1 MLLKMSTSTIRQALE
16 TALLTISPSIDTV
29 FENAEYTPVVGTPY
43 QRVFFLFTNPDNEY
57 IGRRFNQRGY
67 MQVILSYPE
76 LVGSATAQSRA
87 EAIRSKFKSGQK
99 YSTVSIDRTPKIGD
113 GDSQDGR
120 YVLPVFVNFFQHIQE
135 S

>member
-1 MLLKMSTSTIRQALE
+1 MSTSAIRQALE

-43 QRVFFLFTNPDNEY
+43 QRVFFLFAKPDNGY

-67 MQVILSYPE
+67 MQVTLRYPE
-76 LVGSATAQSRA
+76 LVGSATAQARA

-99 YSTVSIDRTPKIGD
+99 YSTVSIDGTPEIGD
-113 GDSQDGR
+113 GDNQDGR